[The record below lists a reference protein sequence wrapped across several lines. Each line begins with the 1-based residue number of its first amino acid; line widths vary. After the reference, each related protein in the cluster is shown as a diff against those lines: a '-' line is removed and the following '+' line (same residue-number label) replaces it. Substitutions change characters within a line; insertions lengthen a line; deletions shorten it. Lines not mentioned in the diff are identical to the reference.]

1 MSAGGALQVGSV
13 DRIDERDRQIVAILT
28 KDARSSLRDIAKDV
42 TLSPSSIRTR
52 IARLV
57 ENGFI
62 ERFTVDVDRRKLGF
76 EIQVVAMITCKPG
89 FSESLRA
96 TLNRYKQVSR
106 IYWTAGPAHL
116 ICICHFRDMLEL
128 SAFITGELE
137 KLEGIDRLETMFL
150 MSNTE

>member
-62 ERFTVDVDRRKLGF
+62 ERFTGDRDHADGTAISVSMFGLNF
-76 EIQVVAMITCKPG
+76 NG
-89 FSESLRA
+89 FS
-96 TLNRYKQVSR
+96 
-106 IYWTAGPAHL
+106 IYH
-116 ICICHFRDMLEL
+116 
-128 SAFITGELE
+128 
-137 KLEGIDRLETMFL
+137 
-150 MSNTE
+150 